1 MKSKSRNIL
10 FSLVASLLIST
21 VAFAASE
28 EKLDHDYS
36 ILSVFV
42 QPSISF
48 LSFTEREYFQNA
60 IDSLYYNFKAEAVND
75 AESLNVAKQDF
86 QKVNFCFP
94 ITAGI
99 QWQFMED
106 HFLSTGIG
114 FIYDNESVVLTDR
127 KSGTHSYEYT
137 LQGVPLFLEYRFALP
152 KNFITLSTGG
162 LFSVSV
168 RWYWVLPG
176 TEIYTT
182 WGKLDAETPLL
193 GAGFGVSVGYLFAS
207 WDNFKLY
214 GDIGF
219 SSISVKSNKKFSDI
233 VDGGPEEKAKWN
245 LGGLQMQIRGT
256 FGFWNKPK
264 PKDDEEEDDD
274 DDDDK
279 PKKRKNSL
287 GILADS
293 LKAVADTSAAQD
305 TANVDS
311 AKVAADSASA
321 ADTTKV
327 NVADSLGAAKDS
339 VKNVADSLNKNVAA
353 DTAKTGVADSTSA
366 AKDTVKNVAESK
378 NVADSLRKN
387 VTESKNVAA
396 DSTAKTAADS
406 TAKAPVAKI
415 APAAPAMPAKQP
427 EEKPV
432 ETTVNATTEKDTT
445 TAPATEVKSKGD

>member
-1 MKSKSRNIL
+1 MKSKSRNIV
-10 FSLVASLLIST
+10 FSLVAALLIST

-48 LSFTEREYFQNA
+48 LSFEEREYFQNA
-60 IDSLYYNFKAEAVND
+60 IDSIYYGFRAEAVNN

-106 HFLSTGIG
+106 HFLSAGIG

-137 LQGVPLFLEYRFALP
+137 LQGVPFFLEYRFALP

-162 LFSVSV
+162 LFSISV

-182 WGKLDAETPLL
+182 WGKLEAKTPLL
-193 GAGFGVSVGYLFAS
+193 GAGFGASLGYLFAS
-207 WDNFKLY
+207 WKNFKLY

-233 VDGGPEEKAKWN
+233 VDGGPNEKAKWN

-256 FGFWNKPK
+256 FGFLNKPK
-264 PKDDEEEDDD
+264 PKDDDDD

-279 PKKRKNSL
+279 PRKSIKDSVSVQSDST
-287 GILADS
+287 GIAKDS
-293 LKAVADTSAAQD
+293 AL
-305 TANVDS
+305 VDS
-311 AKVAADSASA
+311 AKVDSAGAVVDSLKNA
-321 ADTTKV
+321 ADTTMT
-327 NVADSLGAAKDS
+327 DS
-339 VKNVADSLNKNVAA
+339 VKTANDSAKVDSVKV
-353 DTAKTGVADSTSA
+353 DTAKVESAKTTVDSSKASA
-366 AKDTVKNVAESK
+366 AKDTVKNVTDSQNK
-378 NVADSLRKN
+378 NVANSQNKN
-387 VTESKNVAA
+387 IAA
-396 DSTAKTAADS
+396 DSTAKTAPIM
-406 TAKAPVAKI
+406 KV
-415 APAAPAMPAKQP
+415 APAAPA
-427 EEKPV
+427 
-432 ETTVNATTEKDTT
+432 
-445 TAPATEVKSKGD
+445 APAANVKSKGD

>member
-1 MKSKSRNIL
+1 MKSKSRNIV
-10 FSLVASLLIST
+10 FSLVAALLIST

-48 LSFTEREYFQNA
+48 LSFEEREYFQNA
-60 IDSLYYNFKAEAVND
+60 IDSIYYGFRAEAVNN

-106 HFLSTGIG
+106 HFLSAGIG

-137 LQGVPLFLEYRFALP
+137 LQGVPFFLEYRFALP

-162 LFSVSV
+162 LFSISV

-182 WGKLDAETPLL
+182 WGKLEAKTPLL
-193 GAGFGVSVGYLFAS
+193 GAGFGASLGYLFAS
-207 WDNFKLY
+207 WKNFKLY

-233 VDGGPEEKAKWN
+233 VDGGPNEKAKWN

-256 FGFWNKPK
+256 FGFLNKPK
-264 PKDDEEEDDD
+264 PKDDDDD
-274 DDDDK
+274 DDDDR
-279 PKKRKNSL
+279 PRKSIKDSVSVQSDST
-287 GILADS
+287 GIAKDS
-293 LKAVADTSAAQD
+293 AL
-305 TANVDS
+305 VDS
-311 AKVAADSASA
+311 AKVDSAGVVADSLKNA
-321 ADTTKV
+321 ADTTMT
-327 NVADSLGAAKDS
+327 DS
-339 VKNVADSLNKNVAA
+339 VKTANDSAKVDSVKV
-353 DTAKTGVADSTSA
+353 DTAKVESAKTTVDSPKASA
-366 AKDTVKNVAESK
+366 AKDTVKNVS
-378 NVADSLRKN
+378 DSQN
-387 VTESKNVAA
+387 KNVAA
-396 DSTAKTAADS
+396 DTTAKTA
-406 TAKAPVAKI
+406 PVMKI
-415 APAAPAMPAKQP
+415 APAAAPATQAKQP
-427 EEKPV
+427 EENATAK
-432 ETTVNATTEKDTT
+432 ATTEKET
-445 TAPATEVKSKGD
+445 PAVPAANVKSKGD

>member
-1 MKSKSRNIL
+1 MKSKSRNIV
-10 FSLVASLLIST
+10 FSLVAALLIST

-48 LSFTEREYFQNA
+48 LSFEEREYFQNA
-60 IDSLYYNFKAEAVND
+60 IDSIYYGFRAEAVNN

-106 HFLSTGIG
+106 HFLSAGIG

-137 LQGVPLFLEYRFALP
+137 LQGVPFFLEYRFALP

-162 LFSVSV
+162 LFSISV

-182 WGKLDAETPLL
+182 WGKLEAKTPLL
-193 GAGFGVSVGYLFAS
+193 GAGFGASLGYLFAS
-207 WDNFKLY
+207 WKNFKLY

-233 VDGGPEEKAKWN
+233 VDGGPNEKAKWN

-256 FGFWNKPK
+256 FGFLNKPK
-264 PKDDEEEDDD
+264 PKDDDDD

-279 PKKRKNSL
+279 PRKSIKDSVSVQSDST
-287 GILADS
+287 GIAKDS
-293 LKAVADTSAAQD
+293 AL
-305 TANVDS
+305 VDS
-311 AKVAADSASA
+311 AKVDSAGAVVDSLKNA
-321 ADTTKV
+321 ADTTMT
-327 NVADSLGAAKDS
+327 DS
-339 VKNVADSLNKNVAA
+339 VKTANDSAKVDSVKV
-353 DTAKTGVADSTSA
+353 DTAKVESAKTTVDSSKASA
-366 AKDTVKNVAESK
+366 AKDTVKNVTDSQNK
-378 NVADSLRKN
+378 NVANSQN
-387 VTESKNVAA
+387 KNVAT
-396 DSTAKTAADS
+396 DSTAKTAPIM
-406 TAKAPVAKI
+406 KV
-415 APAAPAMPAKQP
+415 APAAPA
-427 EEKPV
+427 
-432 ETTVNATTEKDTT
+432 
-445 TAPATEVKSKGD
+445 APAANVKSKGD

>member
-1 MKSKSRNIL
+1 M
-10 FSLVASLLIST
+10 ALLIST

-60 IDSLYYNFKAEAVND
+60 IDSLYYGFKAEAVNN

-106 HFLSTGIG
+106 HFLSAGIG

-152 KNFITLSTGG
+152 KNFITLSSGG
-162 LFSVSV
+162 LFSIAL

-182 WGKLDAETPLL
+182 WGKLEAETPLF

-219 SSISVKSNKKFSDI
+219 SSISVKSNKMFSDI

-264 PKDDEEEDDD
+264 PKDDDDDD

-279 PKKRKNSL
+279 PKKRKKKSV

-293 LKAVADTSAAQD
+293 LSADSLNAVADTSAAQD
-305 TANVDS
+305 TAKVDSAKVDS
-311 AKVAADSASA
+311 AKVAADSA
-321 ADTTKV
+321 
-327 NVADSLGAAKDS
+327 NVADSTKANVVDSLGSAKDTAG
-339 VKNVADSLNKNVAA
+339 VAADSLNKNVA
-353 DTAKTGVADSTSA
+353 
-366 AKDTVKNVAESK
+366 
-378 NVADSLRKN
+378 DSL
-387 VTESKNVAA
+387 TKNVAA
-396 DSTAKTAADS
+396 D
-406 TAKAPVAKI
+406 TAKAPVMKL
-415 APAAPAMPAKQP
+415 APAAPATPAKQP
-427 EEKPV
+427 EEKTV
-432 ETTVNATTEKDTT
+432 ETTVEAVAEKDTPA
-445 TAPATEVKSKGD
+445 APATNVKSKGD

>member
-10 FSLVASLLIST
+10 FTLVASLLIST

-60 IDSLYYNFKAEAVND
+60 IDSLYYGFKAEAVND

-106 HFLSTGIG
+106 HFLSAGIG

-207 WDNFKLY
+207 WGNFKLY

-219 SSISVKSNKKFSDI
+219 SSISVKSNKKFADI
-233 VDGGPEEKAKWN
+233 VDGGPDEKAKWN

-264 PKDDEEEDDD
+264 PKDDDEDDDD

-279 PKKRKNSL
+279 PKKRKKNSL
-287 GILADS
+287 GNLANS
-293 LKAVADTSAAQD
+293 LKAVAKTSAAQD
-305 TANVDS
+305 TAKVDS
-311 AKVAADSASA
+311 AKIATDSTSA
-321 ADTTKV
+321 TDTTKV
-327 NVADSLGAAKDS
+327 NVADSLG
-339 VKNVADSLNKNVAA
+339 
-353 DTAKTGVADSTSA
+353 
-366 AKDTVKNVAESK
+366 KNVAESK
-378 NVADSLRKN
+378 NVADSL
-387 VTESKNVAA
+387 TKNVAA
-396 DSTAKTAADS
+396 DTAKV
-406 TAKAPVAKI
+406 PVMKI
-415 APAAPAMPAKQP
+415 APAAPATPAKQP

-432 ETTVNATTEKDTT
+432 ETTVKATTEKDTT
-445 TAPATEVKSKGD
+445 AAPATDVKSKGD

>member
-1 MKSKSRNIL
+1 MKSKSRNIF
-10 FSLVASLLIST
+10 FSLVAALLIST

-48 LSFTEREYFQNA
+48 LSFEEREYFQNA
-60 IDSLYYNFKAEAVND
+60 IDSIYYGFKAEAVND

-99 QWQFMED
+99 QWQFLED
-106 HFLSTGIG
+106 HFLSAGIG

-127 KSGTHSYEYT
+127 KSNTHSYEYT
-137 LQGVPLFLEYRFALP
+137 LQGIPLFLEYRFALP

-162 LFSVSV
+162 LFSIAV

-182 WGKLDAETPLL
+182 WGKLDAETPLF

-207 WDNFKLY
+207 WKNFKLY

-233 VDGGPEEKAKWN
+233 VDGGPDEKAKWN

-264 PKDDEEEDDD
+264 PKDDDDD

-279 PKKRKNSL
+279 PRRKSSL
-287 GILADS
+287 LEKLHSLKDSVGVDSTAIQDTAKVDSAKIAQDSTVADSTMLDSVKTANDSVKVDSVKIDSAKVDPSKTAVDS
-293 LKAVADTSAAQD
+293 LKA
-305 TANVDS
+305 
-311 AKVAADSASA
+311 
-321 ADTTKV
+321 
-327 NVADSLGAAKDS
+327 NVAKDT
-339 VKNVADSLNKNVAA
+339 VKNVTDSQNKNVANSQNKNVAA
-353 DTAKTGVADSTSA
+353 DT
-366 AKDTVKNVAESK
+366 
-378 NVADSLRKN
+378 
-387 VTESKNVAA
+387 
-396 DSTAKTAADS
+396 TAKTA
-406 TAKAPVAKI
+406 PVMKI
-415 APAAPAMPAKQP
+415 APAAAPATQAKQP
-427 EEKPV
+427 EENAPAK
-432 ETTVNATTEKDTT
+432 ATTEKETPA
-445 TAPATEVKSKGD
+445 APAANVKSKGD

>member
-1 MKSKSRNIL
+1 MALL
-10 FSLVASLLIST
+10 FSAT
-21 VAFAASE
+21 AFAASE

-48 LSFTEREYFQNA
+48 LSFEEREYFQNA
-60 IDSLYYNFKAEAVND
+60 IDSIYYGFRAEAVNN

-106 HFLSTGIG
+106 HFLSAGIG

-137 LQGVPLFLEYRFALP
+137 LQGVPFFLEYRFALP

-162 LFSVSV
+162 LFSISV

-182 WGKLDAETPLL
+182 WGKLEAKTPLL
-193 GAGFGVSVGYLFAS
+193 GAGFGASLGYLFAS
-207 WDNFKLY
+207 WKNFKLY

-233 VDGGPEEKAKWN
+233 VDGGPNEKAKWN

-256 FGFWNKPK
+256 FGFLNKPK
-264 PKDDEEEDDD
+264 PKDDDDD

-279 PKKRKNSL
+279 PRKSIKDSVSVQSDST
-287 GILADS
+287 GIAKDS
-293 LKAVADTSAAQD
+293 AL
-305 TANVDS
+305 VDS
-311 AKVAADSASA
+311 AKVDSAGAVVDSLKNA
-321 ADTTKV
+321 ADTTMT
-327 NVADSLGAAKDS
+327 DS
-339 VKNVADSLNKNVAA
+339 VKTANDSAKVDSVKV
-353 DTAKTGVADSTSA
+353 DTAKVESAKTTVDSSKASA
-366 AKDTVKNVAESK
+366 AKDTVKNVTDSQNK
-378 NVADSLRKN
+378 NVANSQNKN
-387 VTESKNVAA
+387 IAA
-396 DSTAKTAADS
+396 DSTAKTA
-406 TAKAPVAKI
+406 PVMKV
-415 APAAPAMPAKQP
+415 APAAPA
-427 EEKPV
+427 
-432 ETTVNATTEKDTT
+432 
-445 TAPATEVKSKGD
+445 APAANVKSKGD

>member
-219 SSISVKSNKKFSDI
+219 SSISVKSNKKFADI
-233 VDGGPEEKAKWN
+233 VDGGPDEKAKWN

-264 PKDDEEEDDD
+264 PKDGDEDDDD

-279 PKKRKNSL
+279 PKKRKKNSL
-287 GILADS
+287 GNLADS
-293 LKAVADTSAAQD
+293 LKAVAKTSAAQD
-305 TANVDS
+305 TAKVDS
-311 AKVAADSASA
+311 AKTTADSASA
-321 ADTTKV
+321 TDTTKA
-327 NVADSLGAAKDS
+327 NVVDSPGAAKDS
-339 VKNVADSLNKNVAA
+339 VKNVAA

-406 TAKAPVAKI
+406 TAKAPVLKI
-415 APAAPAMPAKQP
+415 APAMPAKQP

-432 ETTVNATTEKDTT
+432 ETTVKATAEKDTT
-445 TAPATEVKSKGD
+445 AAPATDVKSKGD

>member
-60 IDSLYYNFKAEAVND
+60 IDSLYYNFKAEAIND

-193 GAGFGVSVGYLFAS
+193 GAGFGVSVGYLFAN
-207 WDNFKLY
+207 WGNFKLY

-219 SSISVKSNKKFSDI
+219 SSISVKSNKKFADI
-233 VDGGPEEKAKWN
+233 VDGGPDEKAKWN

-264 PKDDEEEDDD
+264 PKDDEEDDDD

-279 PKKRKNSL
+279 PKKRKKKSL
-287 GILADS
+287 GNLADS
-293 LKAVADTSAAQD
+293 LKAVAKTSAAQD
-305 TANVDS
+305 TAKVDS
-311 AKVAADSASA
+311 AKTTADSASA

-353 DTAKTGVADSTSA
+353 D
-366 AKDTVKNVAESK
+366 
-378 NVADSLRKN
+378 
-387 VTESKNVAA
+387 
-396 DSTAKTAADS
+396 STAKTAADS

-415 APAAPAMPAKQP
+415 APAAPATPAKQP

-432 ETTVNATTEKDTT
+432 ETTVKATTEKDTT
-445 TAPATEVKSKGD
+445 AAPATDVKSKGD